1 MPKGRQII
9 KTFLVPKEKRSNG
22 YQWIK
27 KQIKENNAQAFIV
40 CPLIEESESE
50 TLKSVKAVKI
60 EFENLKK
67 IFTEFKLGLLHGK
80 IKGFEKQRIMS
91 DFKDKKIDILVST
104 PVVEVGIDIPDAT
117 IMIVEGAE
125 RFGLASLHQL
135 RGRVGRSY
143 KQSYCLL
150 YSENLTEK
158 TTKRLNYF
166 CKNNLG
172 VKLAEF
178 DLLNRGAGNI
188 FGTEQHGF
196 VNLKIAN
203 LADFELIS
211 KTKKAVEYFVGKYE
225 IGDWEG
231 LEKAVQKYKGERI
244 SRD

>member
-1 MPKGRQII
+1 
-9 KTFLVPKEKRSNG
+9 
-22 YQWIK
+22 
-27 KQIKENNAQAFIV
+27 
-40 CPLIEESESE
+40 
-50 TLKSVKAVKI
+50 
-60 EFENLKK
+60 
-67 IFTEFKLGLLHGK
+67 
-80 IKGFEKQRIMS
+80 
-91 DFKDKKIDILVST
+91 T

-135 RGRVGRSY
+135 RGRVGRSD

-178 DLLNRGAGNI
+178 DLANRGAGNI

-211 KTKKAVEYFVGKYE
+211 RTKTAVEYFVGKYN
-225 IGDWEG
+225 IKDWEG